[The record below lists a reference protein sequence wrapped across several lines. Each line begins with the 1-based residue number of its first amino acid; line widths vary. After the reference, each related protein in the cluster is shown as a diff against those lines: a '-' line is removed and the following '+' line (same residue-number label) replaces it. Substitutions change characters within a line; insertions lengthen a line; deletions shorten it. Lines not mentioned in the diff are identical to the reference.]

1 MIVKRFKPS
10 MNQIIPLITD
20 AVSSGKDIKLTVTGY
35 SMYPLLESMSDSVVL
50 TKPGKI
56 SKYDVVLFKRAD
68 GSHILHRVIKI
79 KNGVMTI
86 AGDNETKKEYPVY
99 EKDVEAKMKAFERN
113 GKYHTQKK
121 ESANFHALSFSN
133 PQLVSAHLPKFGIL
147 TFHRLTVNTSS
158 TPAVPG
164 ISRFRSLPFPQK

>member
-10 MNQIIPLITD
+10 MNQIIPLIAD

-50 TKPGKI
+50 TKSGKI

-68 GSHILHRVIKI
+68 GSHILHRIIKI

-113 GKYHTQKK
+113 GKYHTTDELWYKIYVRLWLVIFPFRRIAVRFIRFIAPLKRFFAKK
-121 ESANFHALSFSN
+121 
-133 PQLVSAHLPKFGIL
+133 
-147 TFHRLTVNTSS
+147 
-158 TPAVPG
+158 
-164 ISRFRSLPFPQK
+164 

>member
-113 GKYHTQKK
+113 GKYHTTDELWYKIY
-121 ESANFHALSFSN
+121 
-133 PQLVSAHLPKFGIL
+133 V
-147 TFHRLTVNTSS
+147 RLWLAIF
-158 TPAVPG
+158 PFRRIAV
-164 ISRFRSLPFPQK
+164 RFIRFIAPLKRLFAKR